1 MGSHSASV
9 DEERHNNV
17 FDYQIRE
24 SLKKKCKE
32 MKVRLS
38 EDCID
43 HIVLLDV
50 ITLVSDGD
58 KDAAVKNL
66 QETVNFMSNYRT
78 AINRLLD
85 ASPHAPMNIEN
96 YLDDL
101 YWNLIYCFWKTY
113 FIKVLVS
120 HRRKIKPK
128 YKPHE
133 SLRRSQFF
141 VNHTSTIYQFL
152 SASRKE
158 EKRLLK
164 MQKDLDLEYQRKAT
178 SLLSEEG
185 ALRADIV
192 FE

>member
-85 ASPHAPMNIEN
+85 SSPHAPMNIEN

-164 MQKDLDLEYQRKAT
+164 MQKDLDLEYQGKVT